1 MEKNDGSESTQ
12 LSYPIVL
19 WKWKF
24 TRMVLSSLF
33 ISLVD
38 LWSRIRLNLAR
49 SQIKFSYIRI
59 ISARLILNCTFIVSF
74 ASFDFE
80 IGAAFSAIR
89 ITTRLLLSWE
99 RNCLRLTNRLSILLP
114 SKLSSNNN
122 AGHILS
128 ASFLPRFLA
137 RPPLRLVQLSTAEQH
152 FLRRAARLVWV
163 EFGRWQKCLRREK
176 FDEILSLCLYWD
188 WKYTEEWLHS
198 QNLSK
203 LSFKAQHKF
212 ETSW

>member
-1 MEKNDGSESTQ
+1 MKVEIHENGTFFALYLSRWLVITDSIES
-12 LSYPIVL
+12 
-19 WKWKF
+19 
-24 TRMVLSSLF
+24 RSLANQIF
-33 ISLVD
+33 IHSHNFCT
-38 LWSRIRLNLAR
+38 SNAP
-49 SQIKFSYIRI
+49 
-59 ISARLILNCTFIVSF
+59 LNCTFIVSF

-137 RPPLRLVQLSTAEQH
+137 RPPLRLVQLSTAKQH